1 MMPAKKSCGHK
12 NGGTVSYGLL
22 MCVGVSRTFVKACWQ
37 FTVDRQHRQIGCC
50 TVAACNGAGEPKVK

>member
-22 MCVGVSRTFVKACWQ
+22 MCVGVSRTFVKACGSSRLIVS
-37 FTVDRQHRQIGCC
+37 TGKL
-50 TVAACNGAGEPKVK
+50 AAAQWPLAMVLASPK